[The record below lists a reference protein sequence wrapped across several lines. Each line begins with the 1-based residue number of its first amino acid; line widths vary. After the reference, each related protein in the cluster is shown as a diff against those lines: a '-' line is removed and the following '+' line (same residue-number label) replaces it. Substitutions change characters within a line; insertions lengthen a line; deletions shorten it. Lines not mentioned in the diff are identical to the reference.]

1 MKAYNEGDL
10 KSHSNLMHADLEMIV
25 ESLERIEE
33 NQRVAVDKM
42 CEYIVG
48 LLFALFIIAVLIYK
62 I

>member
-1 MKAYNEGDL
+1 MKNESDL
-10 KSHSNLMHADLEMIV
+10 NSHSDLMHADLEMII
-25 ESLERIEE
+25 ESLERVEE
-33 NQRVAVDKM
+33 NQRVMTDKM